1 MKYFLNAQ
9 SVKTFFKQ
17 TLILFATFFL
27 LISSSQ
33 ANDHKQTEA
42 KPVKRFQIKD
52 NKKSEKNTK
61 KPETKNNKH
70 LEIKTTKK
78 TEIKEVN
85 HQPIKVTA
93 KHSEEKNAKQIEVK
107 EIKKEEKRETKPTE
121 LKEAKPRPIKD
132 TRPITEKLWQ
142 GITTKELETLKQI
155 ILAIEH
161 HNYDEAMKYYYEI
174 RSEED
179 VEKEKQNQTHNSKA
193 DFLNSI
199 KDIILWNKYSDK
211 DRLRSISFSD
221 ISRFTNDNPFYPN
234 IDELKRNAEKVA
246 IINNIPYQTTEKYF
260 KTNPA
265 STTESKIYLLQSK
278 IDFLLRE
285 KISEDKKT
293 ETQREIQKIAADIWI
308 KENFSLEEERVF
320 LEKYNNQLTELE
332 HISRIERLLFDNKT
346 PEAKRIINL
355 VDEDH
360 KNLFLTIIELQD
372 SPKYIDNLVLGVPRK
387 LRSNEALSYRRV
399 LWYKA
404 KDKIDDLLDV
414 MVDLPKIS
422 KFPEKWWSL
431 RRLYA
436 REMIKQKKYKI
447 AYTISSNHSLPYT
460 ASDYWEAEWTSGW
473 IALRFLNEPETA
485 YVHFKNLYDH
495 VSQPVTI
502 SRAAYW
508 LGMTFEAMKKKD
520 AAIAWYKIATKYPTF
535 FYGQLAIH
543 KHRALDILE
552 AEGDIIL
559 PKDPDISGKDLHSIS
574 QSKPAQVA
582 YLLAITGD
590 KANASKIFEWL
601 VSNVPTEGQ
610 AAVIM
615 KIVNEIGDR
624 QLDARISRIAAK
636 RNIFFI
642 KDKFQIVKEV
652 VGDSHAPLVHAIIK
666 QESGFAP
673 TALSAVGAVGFMQLM
688 PNTAKLVTK
697 EMGVKYDRHKL
708 ATDISY
714 NVKLGS
720 FYIQKLVD
728 RFEGSEMLAIASYN
742 AGPNATQRWINEF
755 YDPRKEKDLD
765 KVVDWIELI
774 TYSETRNYVQRIM
787 ENLIVYKYLMS
798 RSNYDNIQ

>member
-1 MKYFLNAQ
+1 MKYFLNVK
-9 SVKTFFKQ
+9 SVKVFFKQ
-17 TLILFATFFL
+17 ILILSAALFL
-27 LISSSQ
+27 LIEQSY
-33 ANDHKQTEA
+33 AKDHKQSEA
-42 KPVKRFQIKD
+42 KSVKHFQIK
-52 NKKSEKNTK
+52 NAKKPEIKNTK
-61 KPETKNNKH
+61 QA
-70 LEIKTTKK
+70 EIKEVKK
-78 TEIKEVN
+78 TEIKEV
-85 HQPIKVTA
+85 KKTEA
-93 KHSEEKNAKQIEVK
+93 KALESVEAKEVK
-107 EIKKEEKRETKPTE
+107 HHHV
-121 LKEAKPRPIKD
+121 KD
-132 TRPITEKLWQ
+132 TKPITEKLWQ
-142 GITTKELETLKQI
+142 GITNKELETLKQI

-161 HNYDEAMKYYYEI
+161 HNYDEAMKNYHEI
-174 RSEED
+174 RSEEESNKD
-179 VEKEKQNQTHNSKA
+179 KQNQAYKSRE

-211 DRLRSISFSD
+211 DRLKSLSFSD

-246 IINNIPYQTTEKYF
+246 IINNIPYQTAEKYF

-278 IDFLLRE
+278 INFLSRE

-293 ETQREIQKIAADIWI
+293 ETQREIQRIAADIWI
-308 KENFSLEEERVF
+308 KENFSLEEERIF
-320 LEKYNNQLTELE
+320 LEKYNNQLTEME
-332 HISRIERLLFDNKT
+332 HISRIERLLFDNKI

-372 SPKYIDNLVLGVPRK
+372 SPKYIDNLVLAIPRK
-387 LRSNEALSYRRV
+387 LRSNEGLSYRRI
-399 LWYKA
+399 LWYKS
-404 KDKIDDLLDV
+404 KDKIDDLLDI

-436 REMIKQKKYKI
+436 REMIKQKKYKV

-473 IALRFLNEPETA
+473 IALRFLNEPEIA
-485 YVHFKNLYDH
+485 YTHFKNLYDH

-502 SRAAYW
+502 SRASYW
-508 LGMTFEAMKKKD
+508 LGMTFEAMNKKD

-552 AEGDIIL
+552 AQGDIIL
-559 PKDPDISGKDLHSIS
+559 PKDPDISGKDLHSIA

-590 KANASKIFEWL
+590 KTNASKIFEWL

-652 VGDSHAPLVHAIIK
+652 AGDSHAPLVHAIIK

-697 EMGVKYDRHKL
+697 EMGIKYDRNKL